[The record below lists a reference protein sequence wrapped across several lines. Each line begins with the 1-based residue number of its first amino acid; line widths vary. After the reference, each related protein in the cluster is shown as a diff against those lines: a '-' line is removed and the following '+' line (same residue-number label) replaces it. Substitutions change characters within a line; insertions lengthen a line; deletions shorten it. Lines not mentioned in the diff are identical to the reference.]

1 MRGVLDA
8 FHGAAEQVA
17 EQTHLGATG
26 RLRRAN
32 EVAHGAVEESKAQ
45 DAACL
50 LDRRHEAPL
59 AEYPGDLPC
68 ALLSGKGGDARETF
82 GAARREVFA
91 VERAEERH
99 LAVRHE
105 ELAERAQDIAVV
117 AGEVRL
123 AVFREH
129 VCDFGP
135 AAPVPEGAVA
145 AHEISRLEGT
155 KMAAHGLDVEAQIP
169 GDRAHGGAGPVPEHV
184 EQRLPARVA
193 RRTQRAGATR
203 SPAGNI
209 QGHRL
214 EK

>member
-17 EQTHLGATG
+17 EQAHLGAAR

-32 EVAHGAVEESKAQ
+32 EVAHGAVGEAKAQ
-45 DAACL
+45 CATGL
-50 LDRRHEAPL
+50 LDHRHEAPL
-59 AEYPGDLPC
+59 GEYPGDFPC
-68 ALLSGKGGDARETF
+68 ALLSGEGGDAREAF
-82 GAARREVFA
+82 GAAWREVFA
-91 VERAEERH
+91 VECAEERH
-99 LAVRHE
+99 LATRHE
-105 ELAERAQDIAVV
+105 ELAERAQDISVV

-135 AAPVPEGAVA
+135 ASSVLEGAVA
-145 AHEISRLEGT
+145 AHELARLEGA
-155 KMAAHGLDVEAQIP
+155 KMAARGLDVEAQIP

-193 RRTQRAGATR
+193 ERTRRADAAR